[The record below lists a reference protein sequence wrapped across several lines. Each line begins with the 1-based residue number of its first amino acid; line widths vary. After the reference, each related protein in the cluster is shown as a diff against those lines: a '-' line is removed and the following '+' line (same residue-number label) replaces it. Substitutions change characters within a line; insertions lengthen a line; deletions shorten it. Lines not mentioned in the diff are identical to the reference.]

1 MANEQGDTMQI
12 ALLAPQH
19 KFLSVFHSS
28 HIARLQ
34 QLGTYVDAVFI
45 MSADDVLPK
54 LASVQAV
61 VSTWGMPCL
70 DEKMLAAMPR
80 LEAVFYAAGSVKG
93 FYTAEAASR
102 GVVVSSAAPVNAIP
116 VANYTLGVILLSQKR
131 FFQQVGKPYSVAV
144 PGLYHPVVGI
154 IGASLVGRA
163 LMELLRPFEC
173 RILLYDPTISEADAS
188 AMGAELVDLP
198 RLMSLSDIVSLH
210 APNLPQLKHMINE
223 PLLALMRDGST
234 FINTARGALVDEAA
248 LIKHLALGRIYAV
261 LDVSDPE
268 PPPSGHAFYAL
279 PNVTYTPHIAGSMG
293 DECFAMADFALDE
306 LQRYINGNRLRNKVD
321 YDTLSRLA

>member
-1 MANEQGDTMQI
+1 MQI
-12 ALLAPQH
+12 ALLAPKH
-19 KFLSVFHSS
+19 KYLSVFHSS
-28 HIARLQ
+28 HITRIQ
-34 QLGTYVDAVFI
+34 QLGTYVDAVYP
-45 MSADDVLPK
+45 MSIDDVLPR
-54 LASVQAV
+54 LAGVQAV

-70 DEKMLAAMPR
+70 DVDLLAAMPR

-93 FYTAEAASR
+93 FFTKAAADR
-102 GVVVSSAAPVNAIP
+102 GIVVSSAAPVNAIP

-131 FFQQVGKPYSVAV
+131 FFQQIGKPYSVAV

-163 LMELLRPFEC
+163 LIELLRPFEC
-173 RILLYDPTISEADAS
+173 RILLYDPTISEADAA
-188 AMGAELVDLP
+188 AMDAELVDLP
-198 RLMSLSDIVSLH
+198 MLMSLSDIVSLH

-234 FINTARGALVDEAA
+234 FINTARGALVDESA
-248 LIKHLALGRIYAV
+248 LVKHLALGRIFAV

-268 PPPSGHAFYAL
+268 PPPSGHAFFGL

-293 DECFAMADFALDE
+293 DECYAMADFALDE
-306 LQRYINGNRLRNKVD
+306 LQRYIDGTKLRNKVD
-321 YDTLSRLA
+321 FDSLSRLA